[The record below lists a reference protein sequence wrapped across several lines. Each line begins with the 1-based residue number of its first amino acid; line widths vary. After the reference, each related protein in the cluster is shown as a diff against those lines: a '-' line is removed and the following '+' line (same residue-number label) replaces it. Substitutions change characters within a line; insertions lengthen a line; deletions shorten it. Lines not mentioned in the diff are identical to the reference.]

1 MSLTL
6 YEVNM
11 KNKPVLAIIGGGAS
25 GITAAIFAAKKSK
38 NQIKII
44 ILERMDRIGKKIL
57 ATGNGRCNFSN
68 VLTTENNFHG
78 KNPEFTAYALSE
90 FSPYSAIDFFSSLGV
105 LAKEEANGKLY
116 PYSDQASA
124 ILDALRFELERLDI
138 EIKTNFEVSE
148 IIPQKTGFKIIS
160 KNKESLF
167 SKKVILSTGGCAAPN
182 LGSNGSGF
190 KLLKELN
197 HKVTKLM
204 PALVQLKT
212 EEKEVKSLQGI
223 KFNGVATAFV
233 DDERLSSEEGEI
245 LFTDYGLSGPPIFQL
260 SVLTALYKNVKI
272 KLDFMPEYNKK
283 AVFDLLKERK
293 ELLSHLTCESFF
305 NGLLN
310 KKIGH
315 IIAKKSG
322 IEKLSMQ
329 VSDISEDIIW
339 KMCDLIKQMNF
350 TITDTKGF
358 NNAQVTAGGVL
369 TRDFDDK
376 TMESK
381 IVKGLYCTG
390 EVFDIYGD
398 CGGYNLQWAFS
409 SAYVAAENAVKEMK
423 F

>member
-1 MSLTL
+1 
-6 YEVNM
+6 M

-25 GITAAIFAAKKSK
+25 GITAAIFAAKKS
-38 NQIKII
+38 NNNIKII

-78 KNPEFTAYALSE
+78 KNPDFTAFSLFA
-90 FSPYSAIDFFSSLGV
+90 FSPYSTIDFFSSLGV

-116 PYSDQASA
+116 PYSDQASS
-124 ILDALRFELERLDI
+124 ILDALRFELDRLDI
-138 EIKTNFEVSE
+138 EVRTNFEVGE
-148 IIPQKTGFKIIS
+148 IIPQKTGFKLIS
-160 KNKESLF
+160 KDRESLF
-167 SKKVILSTGGCAAPN
+167 AKKVIVATGGCAAPN

-190 KLLKELN
+190 KLLRELD
-197 HKVTKLM
+197 HKVTKLT

-212 EEKEVKSLQGI
+212 AEKEVKSLQGI
-223 KFNGVATAFV
+223 KFNGIATAFAG
-233 DDERLSSEEGEI
+233 DKELAKEEGEI

-260 SVLTALYKNVKI
+260 SVLTAIYKDVKI
-272 KLDFMPEYNKK
+272 KLDFMPEYNKR
-283 AVFDLLKERK
+283 AVFDLLSERK
-293 ELLSHLTCESFF
+293 KQLSHLTCENYF

-322 IEKLSMQ
+322 IEKLSLP
-329 VSDISEDIIW
+329 VKDIPEDIIW
-339 KMCDLIKQMNF
+339 KMCDFIKQMTF

-369 TRDFDDK
+369 TREFDDK

-381 IVKGLYCTG
+381 LVKGLYCTG
-390 EVFDIYGD
+390 EVYDIYGD

-409 SAYVAAENAVKEMK
+409 SAFVAAENVVKAMIN
-423 F
+423 